1 VEVEQVSGLDLQKDL
16 ESLSSLI
23 GSCDL
28 VISIDNTTAH
38 LSAAIGAPTWVLLPL
53 ACDWRWQEKV
63 VNDPIYGY
71 QSAKTYQQ
79 IESGQWDA
87 VFDMLRKDF
96 NNFINLKSLN

>member
-1 VEVEQVSGLDLQKDL
+1 MEVEQVSGLDLQKDL